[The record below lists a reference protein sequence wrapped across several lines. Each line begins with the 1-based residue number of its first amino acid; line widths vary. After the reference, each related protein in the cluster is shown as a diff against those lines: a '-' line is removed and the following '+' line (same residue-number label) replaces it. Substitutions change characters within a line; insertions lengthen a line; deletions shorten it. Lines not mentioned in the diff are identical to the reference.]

1 MSKDIINICAD
12 TSNFKEMVLACDAF
26 VDKSLFIEGI
36 VDNGYVSI
44 LLTRPHGWGKTLN
57 LDMLKTFLEPEAK
70 SVNKGYKLVP
80 KHLK

>member
-1 MSKDIINICAD
+1 MKLGKYMSKDIIN
-12 TSNFKEMVLACDAF
+12 
-26 VDKSLFIEGI
+26 EGI

-44 LLTRPHGWGKTLN
+44 FLTRPHGWGKTLN
-57 LDMLKTFLEPEAK
+57 LDMLKTFLEQKAK